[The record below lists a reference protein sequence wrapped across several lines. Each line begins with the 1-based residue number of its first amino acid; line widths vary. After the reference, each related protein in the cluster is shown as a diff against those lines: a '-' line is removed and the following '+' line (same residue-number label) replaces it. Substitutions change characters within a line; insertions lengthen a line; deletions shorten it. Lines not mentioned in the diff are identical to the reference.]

1 MCMPSGIIPAVRR
14 LKDFEK
20 ALASQRDWI
29 ILLETR
35 LSQLRSLVAYGKKAN
50 KKVLV
55 HVDLVQGLK
64 ADEYGIEFLVREI
77 KPDGILS
84 TRGSVIEIVK
94 KHKLLAIQRIFL
106 LDSLSLEN
114 NVALTGRYKADYIE
128 VLPGK
133 MPEII
138 RDLQD
143 KTDIP
148 IIAGGLITT
157 QAEVEAA
164 FAAGAV
170 ALSTSSTEL
179 W

>member
-1 MCMPSGIIPAVRR
+1 MPNGIIPAVRR

-20 ALASQRDWI
+20 ALASERDWI

-35 LSQLRSLVAYGKKAN
+35 LSQLRSLVEYGKRAN
-50 KKVLV
+50 KKMLV

-114 NVALTGRYKADYIE
+114 NVAITGRYKADYIE

-138 RDLQD
+138 RDLQQQ
-143 KTDIP
+143 TDIP

-157 QAEVEAA
+157 QKEVEAV